1 MMPHPRRQ
9 SAWVLSPCVHPGR
22 TTAQWTRVARPPNV
36 ATCSATGPQP
46 VEPSK
51 PAAAPATR
59 FRAQLPMLLT
69 WARVA
74 AVPALAGVG
83 LAPVFEGQR
92 AALAACFVIASITD
106 WADGYLARRWKVC
119 SAVGAFLDPVADKL
133 MVAAALVLI
142 CVRFALSR
150 AAPVIAVSAIVIL
163 TREIF
168 VSALRE
174 WMASAIEGGRDIVQV
189 GFAGKV
195 KTTTQM
201 IALSILLAVKD
212 PASPCGL
219 VGTLSLAVS
228 ALMAVYS
235 AVGYVNAALPTMRSM

>member
-1 MMPHPRRQ
+1 
-9 SAWVLSPCVHPGR
+9 
-22 TTAQWTRVARPPNV
+22 
-36 ATCSATGPQP
+36 
-46 VEPSK
+46 
-51 PAAAPATR
+51 
-59 FRAQLPMLLT
+59 MLLT

-92 AALAACFVIASITD
+92 AALAACFVLASVTD

-119 SAVGAFLDPVADKL
+119 TAVGAFLDPVADKL

-174 WMASAIEGGRDIVQV
+174 WMASAIVGGRDIVQV

-195 KTTTQM
+195 KTTAQM
-201 IALSILLAVKD
+201 IALSVLLAVKE
-212 PASPCGL
+212 PTSPFGL
-219 VGTLSLAVS
+219 VGTVCLAVS
-228 ALMAVYS
+228 AVMAVYS